1 MRSLVFSAE
10 ADIENNERKNKKKKM
25 DTSSKSSASK
35 TTTLKNGE
43 EEEEEE
49 DTTATLGSDGKT
61 KKMKAKASRVKSLS
75 SSASALGGRGIDRK
89 QKAKEQLRFDPV
101 DVNNKPAATTTLT
114 TTTLEMNS
122 GGGGSGKKGQQ
133 RGVQYSKDDVER
145 TKKEK
150 GKELLSSVSAIG
162 TTVKLGSSQSSGGRG
177 ASKKVVPEG
186 DDKKMNNKKALRADE
201 QTPRLRQLQRAIL
214 ADDPHRVAEAIS
226 LGADVNHLYQTEVLP
241 HPKSLSFPFS
251 FFFFFIPPLVDVGTP
266 GVRCLVNSRVNE
278 LVLLLGPRRAFLP
291 YRRFWSCYLLLY
303 FYIYLFCYL
312 LLFLGHN

>member
-25 DTSSKSSASK
+25 DSSSKSSASK
-35 TTTLKNGE
+35 TTTLKNG

-61 KKMKAKASRVKSLS
+61 KKMKVKASRVKSLS

-226 LGADVNHLYQTEVLP
+226 LGADVNHLYQTEEMERT
-241 HPKSLSFPFS
+241 
-251 FFFFFIPPLVDVGTP
+251 PLYLACERGRLDV
-266 GVRCLVNSRVNE
+266 VRLLVEKGADVNAETGRRVS
-278 LVLLLGPRRAFLP
+278 GFDA
-291 YRRFWSCYLLLY
+291 
-303 FYIYLFCYL
+303 
-312 LLFLGHN
+312 

>member
-1 MRSLVFSAE
+1 MKELGDVGGGREEETGAEVKPSSTTNQTITITTGSRGGDGEQLGVQGRRTMRSLVFSAE

-25 DTSSKSSASK
+25 DSSSKSSASK
-35 TTTLKNGE
+35 TTTLKNG

-61 KKMKAKASRVKSLS
+61 KKMKVKASRVKSLS

-214 ADDPHRVAEAIS
+214 ADDPHRV
-226 LGADVNHLYQTEVLP
+226 
-241 HPKSLSFPFS
+241 
-251 FFFFFIPPLVDVGTP
+251 
-266 GVRCLVNSRVNE
+266 
-278 LVLLLGPRRAFLP
+278 
-291 YRRFWSCYLLLY
+291 
-303 FYIYLFCYL
+303 
-312 LLFLGHN
+312 